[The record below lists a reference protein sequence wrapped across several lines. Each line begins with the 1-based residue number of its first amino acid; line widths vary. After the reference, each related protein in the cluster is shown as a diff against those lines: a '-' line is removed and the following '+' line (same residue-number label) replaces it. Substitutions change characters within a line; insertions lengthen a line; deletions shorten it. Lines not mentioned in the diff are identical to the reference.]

1 MSILLQ
7 IAMLLFFYWLITRHY
22 LTELSGF
29 TRFLTFLL
37 MVEITVAKDYF
48 TTGKVESLFNNVI
61 IVCAAIF
68 LLSYV
73 IEVPSNRKQ
82 K

>member
-22 LTELSGF
+22 LDEPSKF

-37 MVEITVAKDYF
+37 MIEITVVKDCF
-48 TTGKVESLFNNVI
+48 TTGRVESLLNNVI
-61 IVCAAIF
+61 TVYAAIF
-68 LLSYV
+68 LLRYIIV
-73 IEVPSNRKQ
+73 VPSNRKQ

>member
-7 IAMLLFFYWLITRHY
+7 IAMLVFFYWLITRHY
-22 LTELSGF
+22 LDETSKF

-37 MVEITVAKDYF
+37 MVEITVVKDCF
-48 TTGKVESLFNNVI
+48 TTGRVESLLNNVI
-61 IVCAAIF
+61 TVFAAIF
-68 LLSYV
+68 LLRY
-73 IEVPSNRKQ
+73 IIGVPSNRKQ